1 MYFIGASFDKV
12 EKKLDAVEAK
22 KDTTLQKINA
32 SEKVFRWDMN
42 QDAMATEKLSEGIR
56 KFSQDL
62 ESLEKI
68 IKAKIA
74 DFIKAGQQKSKK
86 K

>member
-1 MYFIGASFDKV
+1 
-12 EKKLDAVEAK
+12 
-22 KDTTLQKINA
+22 
-32 SEKVFRWDMN
+32 MN

-68 IKAKIA
+68 IKTKIA
-74 DFIKAGQQKSKK
+74 DFIKSSKDKSKK